1 MRNHFYADVGVID
14 DIQNKM
20 KRMQI
25 SKKIH
30 HVNPQEGGRIY

>member
-1 MRNHFYADVGVID
+1 MRNQFYADAGVID

-25 SKKIH
+25 SKTIH
-30 HVNPQEGGRIY
+30 HVIPQEGGRIY